1 MSTPEVVV
9 VGLGQVGTV
18 LADCLASKRL
28 HVVPVRRGTSLV
40 DVAREH
46 PSPAVVAVCVA
57 EDDLDPVL
65 GDLPVSYR
73 DRVLLVQNELRP
85 SMLAAHELSDPSVAV
100 VWFETKKDKPLRV
113 ILSTPVVGPFA
124 ATLTDALGAQGIP
137 AHEAPRRDLAFELAA
152 KNGYILTTNLAG
164 LIVGGTVH
172 GLVHDHPSLF
182 ADVLREVLDVEEA
195 VAGHLLDREPI
206 EEKVRRAIAAD
217 PEHVCTGRT
226 ARSRLR
232 RTIAHAHA
240 HGVSVPTLAAVAREQ
255 EEAS

>member
-1 MSTPEVVV
+1 MPEVVV

-18 LADCLASKRL
+18 LAESLAAKGSR
-28 HVVPVRRGTSLV
+28 VVPVRRGTPLAE
-40 DVAREH
+40 VAREH

-57 EDDLDPVL
+57 EDYLEAVL
-65 GDLPVSYR
+65 RDLPTPYR

-85 SMLAAHELSDPSVAV
+85 ATLADHGLSDPSVAV
-100 VWFETKKDKPLRV
+100 VWFETKRDKPLRV

-124 ATLTDALGAQGIP
+124 ATLVDALGAHRIP
-137 AHEAPRRDLAFELAA
+137 SHEAPRRDLAFELAA

-164 LIVGGTVH
+164 LVVGGTVH
-172 GLVHDHPSLF
+172 GLVHDHPNLF

-195 VAGHLLDREPI
+195 VAGHLLDRAPI

-226 ARSRLR
+226 AKARLR

-240 HGVSVPTLAAVAREQ
+240 HGVSVPTLAAIAREQ
-255 EEAS
+255 EALS